1 MSDYAQI
8 LADNIARLRREQG
21 LTQSALAEKLCVS
34 FQAISKWENK
44 LSSPDILLLPK
55 IAKIFR
61 ISIDELFGKKKVLN
75 IKGAHSDLFAKRNSV
90 SLPWENDDS
99 IHAAVFKGH
108 TLIEDYESAEK
119 FTFEL
124 SGEALNVD
132 CRCNITCDNISGDA
146 NAVGSITCN
155 DVKGNACAGGAM
167 HCDNVGGNTSA
178 GSSINCDDIG
188 GNASAGGS
196 VTCGNVGQ
204 SASAGGN
211 VTCGDVQGDASAGG
225 SITCCDL
232 SGEAS
237 AGNDIYAESIGS
249 VKECKGNVEAV
260 TINGDVSCGGDIIY
274 KQIDNS

>member
-8 LADNIARLRREQG
+8 LADNISRLRREQG

-55 IAKIFR
+55 ISKIFGV
-61 ISIDELFGKKKVLN
+61 SIDELFGKKKVLN

-90 SLPWENDDS
+90 SFPWENDES

-108 TLIEDYESAEK
+108 TLIEDYGSAEK

-124 SGEALNVD
+124 SGETLNVD

-146 NAVGSITCN
+146 KSDGSITC
-155 DVKGNACAGGAM
+155 DDIKGNACAGG
-167 HCDNVGGNTSA
+167 
-178 GSSINCDDIG
+178 SINCDNIG

-196 VTCGNVGQ
+196 IDCDNVGHN
-204 SASAGGN
+204 ASAGGN
-211 VTCGDVQGDASAGG
+211 VTCKDVQGDAAAGE
-225 SITCCDL
+225 SITCCNL

-237 AGNDIYAESIGS
+237 AGNDIHAESIGS

-260 TINGDVSCGGDIIY
+260 TINGDVNCGGDIIY
-274 KQIDNS
+274 KQG